1 MSSFTRQGCRNALI
15 QVAIAIERYRVK
27 EGQYPVALEELVGK
41 YWDEKQQGAIRF
53 DPCSG
58 ENTLGY
64 RSNEQSKED
73 WERELKQG
81 REKDP
86 EYRHE
91 FDDYSFPV
99 WRPFI
104 LYSVGD
110 DLKDDNG
117 EILSLTSDEGD
128 LIF

>member
-1 MSSFTRQGCRNALI
+1 M
-15 QVAIAIERYRVK
+15 E
-27 EGQYPVALEELVGK
+27 LEQLVGK

-58 ENTLGY
+58 KNTLGY
-64 RSNEQSKED
+64 RINEQSKED

-81 REKDP
+81 LEKDP
-86 EYRHE
+86 EYRHK
-91 FDDYSFPV
+91 FDDYRFPV
-99 WRPFI
+99 WRSFI
-104 LYSVGD
+104 LYSVGT

>member
-1 MSSFTRQGCRNALI
+1 M
-15 QVAIAIERYRVK
+15 
-27 EGQYPVALEELVGK
+27 
-41 YWDEKQQGAIRF
+41 
-53 DPCSG
+53 
-58 ENTLGY
+58 GY
-64 RSNEQSKED
+64 RLNAQSKED

-81 REKDP
+81 QEKDL

-104 LYSVGD
+104 LYSVGY

-117 EILSLTSDEGD
+117 EILSLTSDKGD